1 MENNDSLKRGRD
13 HGLIQEHSGADE
25 AQSKKHRHKKRR
37 KDKAKNHPDDLKGSK
52 VVRAS
57 EALDKEEEE
66 AEEYSYVTDDAD
78 HCETPLDAYEHIATL
93 LDRLISGKARS
104 SLRIYDPYFCEGGV
118 VQRLGSLGFTNVYNR
133 KEDFYAAIVQGTTP
147 DFDVLVTNPP
157 YSGDNISRLLDFC
170 LASRKPWFLLVPNWV
185 YTKNYYARILC
196 GGSSYIYVAPKKRYL
211 YLTVKGRRQQKSSK
225 YTSPFVTFWYCSLP
239 PHVSPAV
246 VRAAV
251 DAKAVDVSFGTPSS
265 LPLVHLDQ
273 HDPRKKREKNNMK
286 RKKHAERK
294 KKSKSKSKFKLN

>member
-1 MENNDSLKRGRD
+1 MERKREREEEGGNSTPSD
-13 HGLIQEHSGADE
+13 
-25 AQSKKHRHKKRR
+25 AQSKKRRHKKHKK
-37 KDKAKNHPDDLKGSK
+37 KDKAKDQPDEDLEGGE
-52 VVRAS
+52 VVTAS
-57 EALDKEEEE
+57 SSAHGRLATQEEE

-78 HCETPLDAYEHIATL
+78 HCETPLDAYEHIAVL
-93 LDRLISGKARS
+93 LDRVMSGKARS
-104 SLRIYDPYFCEGGV
+104 SLRIYDPYYCEGGV

-133 KEDFYAAIVQGTTP
+133 KEDFYAAVAQGTTP

-185 YTKNYYARILC
+185 YTKSYYARILS
-196 GGSSYIYVAPKKRYL
+196 GGSSYVYVAPKKRYL

-225 YTSPFVTFWYCSLP
+225 FTSPFDTFWYCSLP
-239 PHVSPAV
+239 PHLTPSA

-286 RKKHAERK
+286 RKKHSERK
-294 KKSKSKSKFKLN
+294 KNKTNQNQNSN